1 MRNNCTNRAIG
12 TNMVNMKGAAMR
24 QKTITADKKYL
35 LIPVG
40 NVKGWTIPT
49 ESIQYL
55 SIYQNGSLVEEY
67 EVCLNASPRCWS
79 CLYLERYVGETLELR
94 LEGGDESLIELLEV
108 SDTLKDADTLYR
120 EPMRPLAHI
129 TPMHGFMNDPN
140 GLFYLN
146 GKYHCFAQLN
156 PYGLGVGNTHWM
168 HMVSSDLMHWQEL
181 PYALLPDETGR
192 MYSGCGVV
200 DLQNT
205 SGLGKDGI
213 PPVFLFYTPA
223 GSKSRWSRGKYFE
236 IAAAVSTDGGMHFEK
251 YAQNPI
257 VQHIAYMNRDP
268 KVVWDDQNQ
277 NWVMVI
283 FLDNDRYMFLYSDNL
298 LHWEQGETIRI
309 RGSAECPDLFNL
321 PIDNDM
327 TQRKWVLWGSTDNYI
342 IGHFEGRHFVP
353 ETDVI
358 EGPTHRID
366 SAYSLEAR
374 STGGYAAQTFA
385 NLPNGRVI
393 QISWIQTVVSQGP
406 FSSCLSIP
414 NELRLVSTEQGP
426 RITIKPAAEVKDL
439 RECSY
444 SFVGRGLEEFERI
457 PREYLGEAMDMTFK
471 FSIKPDKLIAFSVRG
486 VLIVYDPKIERL
498 LLPVGA
504 YKLALKDDTFE
515 LRVVTDRCSVELY
528 ADDGKF
534 NLTLATIPDPTNIS
548 ILPVLLDPGIGIDF
562 EVHKLKSMWE

>member
-1 MRNNCTNRAIG
+1 
-12 TNMVNMKGAAMR
+12 
-24 QKTITADKKYL
+24 
-35 LIPVG
+35 
-40 NVKGWTIPT
+40 
-49 ESIQYL
+49 
-55 SIYQNGSLVEEY
+55 
-67 EVCLNASPRCWS
+67 
-79 CLYLERYVGETLELR
+79 
-94 LEGGDESLIELLEV
+94 
-108 SDTLKDADTLYR
+108 
-120 EPMRPLAHI
+120 
-129 TPMHGFMNDPN
+129 
-140 GLFYLN
+140 
-146 GKYHCFAQLN
+146 
-156 PYGLGVGNTHWM
+156 
-168 HMVSSDLMHWQEL
+168 
-181 PYALLPDETGR
+181 
-192 MYSGCGVV
+192 
-200 DLQNT
+200 
-205 SGLGKDGI
+205 
-213 PPVFLFYTPA
+213 
-223 GSKSRWSRGKYFE
+223 
-236 IAAAVSTDGGMHFEK
+236 
-251 YAQNPI
+251 
-257 VQHIAYMNRDP
+257 
-268 KVVWDDQNQ
+268 
-277 NWVMVI
+277 
-283 FLDNDRYMFLYSDNL
+283 MFLYSDNL

-327 TQRKWVLWGSTDNYI
+327 TQRKWVLWGSTDNYM

-393 QISWIQTVVSQGP
+393 QISWIRTVVSQGP

-426 RITIKPAAEVKDL
+426 RITVKPAAEVKIL
-439 RECSY
+439 RECGY

-534 NLTLATIPDPTNIS
+534 NLTLATVPDPTNIS